1 MPVELTT
8 DQVWR
13 EVERRSFAVLGH
25 VTPGGEARTTGVDYA
40 VHGRRLYVAVA
51 GDSWKARHIP
61 RNPSV
66 SVTVLIPRGG
76 LLALL
81 FPIPPATITAHGSAA
96 LLRAEAAPE
105 GVLGQA
111 LRGVDDRDRR
121 SGQLRVLEITLEG
134 GFLTYGVGVSLMRMR
149 HPKDAEGHAPIDS
162 RSPGM
167 VAPTGPAEGR
177 Q

>member
-13 EVERRSFAVLGH
+13 EVEQRSFAVLGY
-25 VTPGGEARTTGVDYA
+25 VTPTGESRTTGVDYA

-51 GDSWKARHIP
+51 GDSWKAQHIP

-76 LLALL
+76 PLALL
-81 FPIPPATITAHGSAA
+81 FPIPPATITGHGSAA
-96 LLRAEAAPE
+96 LLQPEEAPE

-111 LRGVDDRDRR
+111 LRGVDDRDRGPSR
-121 SGQLRVLEITLEG
+121 LRVLEVTLEG
-134 GFLTYGVGVSLMRMR
+134 EFLTYGVGVPLMRMR
-149 HPKDAEGHAPIDS
+149 HPEDARGHAPVDS
-162 RSPGM
+162 SRNGM
-167 VAPTGPAEGR
+167 RAPTGRAGDA
-177 Q
+177 